1 MCSLSNFAAWRSSK
15 SLLKRVR
22 WFNVAILTI
31 TPGIWLYG
39 VSTTSLRLETLLWSM
54 LYYAFSMIGITAGYH
69 RLWSHRSYNASRPLQ
84 YLLAVMG
91 ASAVQGSVYW
101 WARGHRS
108 HHRYTDTPL
117 DPYNA
122 KRGLLYSH
130 IGWMLVR
137 PVVKPGYADITD
149 LQRNCIVQWQH
160 RWYFWIIA
168 LAGYAL
174 PAVVAGLGWGDWW
187 GGFYYAGMMRI
198 TLAHHGLGGRARAR
212 SPGQSTFCINSIA
225 HHLGESPFD
234 DRKSA
239 RDHFF
244 SALVTMGEGYHN
256 FHHQFPMD
264 YRNARK
270 WYQYDPTKWFIRL
283 CATFGLAS
291 HLHVFPENE
300 INKGELSMELK
311 RLKQVQ
317 DHIRWPAKAEELP
330 VVSWETFQ
338 ENAEKR
344 LLIIVSGFIHDVSDF
359 VEKHPGGEKLLLGKV
374 GKDATAAFCGGVYD
388 HSNAAHNLLAMK
400 RVGILLGGVEHVKTV
415 TPGERLRIVE
425 RKFA

>member
-1 MCSLSNFAAWRSSK
+1 MSNSGAWRNWKSS
-15 SLLKRVR
+15 LKRVR
-22 WFNVAILTI
+22 WFNVAVLTI

-39 VSTTSLRLETLLWSM
+39 IYTTPLRRETLLWST

-84 YLLAVMG
+84 YILAVMG

-130 IGWMLVR
+130 IGWMLVK
-137 PVVKPGYADITD
+137 PVVKPGHADITD
-149 LQRNCIVQWQH
+149 LQRNDIVQWQH

-168 LAGYAL
+168 LAGYTL

-212 SPGQSTFCINSIA
+212 ILRQSTFCINSIA

-283 CATFGLAS
+283 CSALGLAS

-300 INKGELSMELK
+300 ISKGELSMELK

-317 DHIRWPAKAEELP
+317 DRIRWPVKAEELP

-344 LLIIVSGFIHDVSDF
+344 LLVIVSGFIHDVSNF
-359 VEKHPGGEKLLLGKV
+359 VEKHPGGEKLLLRKV

-415 TPGERLRIVE
+415 TPGERLRIIE
-425 RKFA
+425 RKYV